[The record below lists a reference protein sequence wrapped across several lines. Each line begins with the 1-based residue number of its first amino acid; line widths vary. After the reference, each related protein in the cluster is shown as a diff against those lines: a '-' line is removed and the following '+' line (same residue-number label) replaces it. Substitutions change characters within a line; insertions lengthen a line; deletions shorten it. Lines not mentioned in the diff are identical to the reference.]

1 MKQKDIKVGALYRS
15 SGSGRTIRKVLEIIE
30 SYRRNHAGVLYE
42 QKGWRY
48 TIHLKSFAKWAG
60 SEVTTNEH

>member
-15 SGSGRTIRKVLEIIE
+15 GGAGRTIRKVLEIIE
-30 SYRRNHAGVLYE
+30 NYRHNHTSVLYE
-42 QKGWRY
+42 QDGWRY
-48 TIHLKSFAKWAG
+48 TIHIRSFAKWAG

>member
-1 MKQKDIKVGALYRS
+1 MKQKDIKAGGVYRS
-15 SGSGRTIRKVLEIIE
+15 GGAGRTTRKVLEIME
-30 SYRRNHAGVLYE
+30 YYRHNHIRVLYE
-42 QKGWRY
+42 QDGWKY